1 MIPIDSW
8 QRLPARAIWFG
19 LLSSLAV
26 ALVLIGVAILLQS
39 AGSAG
44 TLKCHG
50 SPCGG
55 MSGNLVAGFIYLF
68 AIYLVGRSVLHFK
81 TFAFLL
87 TDRTLTTVAG
97 FFYQSSTTCRFDRI
111 QDVDTVRGPIHAL
124 LGLKTVSVWT
134 ASPDQFARNKRQ
146 PDARIVL
153 DVERAGWLRDYLSNP
168 PVVTGSNSSPGGVVS
183 PSALLQTAPRANAGL
198 VLVLCAVAALAVPA
212 LWIWNAATVMRPSP
226 ASTAASPAV
235 GGAKSMPPQRV
246 VPPAQPVHSDVPV
259 QAVPADY
266 AIACA
271 VHGSGA
277 IDQVIPC
284 AKFSEAQ
291 RCQHEADF
299 PSNPTAAPAVLTVVN
314 RSGEPIRFYWLDR
327 SGTRTLYASLP
338 PGGHVSQQS
347 HIGAHWLLSTRD
359 DQCIA
364 IFNAATTTIGI
375 F

>member
-1 MIPIDSW
+1 MIPLDSW
-8 QRLPARAIWFG
+8 QRLPSRAIWFG

-44 TLKCHG
+44 TLRCHG
-50 SPCGG
+50 ATCSG
-55 MSGNLVAGFIYLF
+55 MSGSLIAGFIYLF
-68 AIYLVGRSVLHFK
+68 AIHLVGRSVLHFK

-97 FFYQSSTTCRFDRI
+97 YFYQSSTTCRFDRI
-111 QDVDTVRGPIHAL
+111 QDVDMVRGPIRAL

-134 ASPDQFARNKRQ
+134 ASPDQFARNNRQ

-153 DVERAGWLRDYLSNP
+153 DVDRADWLRDYLSNP
-168 PVVTGSNSSPGGVVS
+168 PAVTGGNSMPGSVVS
-183 PSALLQTAPRANAGL
+183 PSALLRTAPRANAGL

-212 LWIWNAATVMRPSP
+212 LWIWKAATVIRPS
-226 ASTAASPAV
+226 TAPTVQSPAV
-235 GGAKSMPPQRV
+235 ASAHLQ
-246 VPPAQPVHSDVPV
+246 QPRQSPRSDVPA

-271 VHGSGA
+271 IHGSGDINA
-277 IDQVIPC
+277 VIPC

-299 PSNPTAAPAVLTVVN
+299 PSNPTTAPAVLTVVN
-314 RSGEPIRFYWLDR
+314 RSSEPIRFYWLDR
-327 SGTRTLYASLP
+327 SGMRALYASLP

-347 HIGAHWLLSTRD
+347 HPGAHWLLSTRD

-364 IFNAATTTIGI
+364 IFSAATMTIGI